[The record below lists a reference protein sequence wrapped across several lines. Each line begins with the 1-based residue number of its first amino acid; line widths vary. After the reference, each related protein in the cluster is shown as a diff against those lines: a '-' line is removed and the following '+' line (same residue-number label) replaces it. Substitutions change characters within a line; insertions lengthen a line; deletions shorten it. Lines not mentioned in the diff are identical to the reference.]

1 MLLGSDRPPGM
12 AGPTAIPFAAVDRY
26 ATRFDIEGEDFD
38 EFYRFIR
45 HCDAVYLKWAEEQRK
60 ARDAKR

>member
-1 MLLGSDRPPGM
+1 M